1 MAPKD
6 PFETEVSTIARV
18 GQANPAPMQEYT
30 GGWKALEGIMNQAA
44 FATNKIASAKIDKE
58 IDPRAYELW
67 SKADSL
73 VADDIINMTPERRE
87 ALNKQAAV
95 NGQLSG
101 NMIRALRR
109 KQVLE
114 EADRL
119 GISRASMMKAENDAW
134 ASPDTTAL
142 VEYSNEEFKRQRD
155 LQIEMDNKII
165 TLMTDSGLAKKNP
178 DGSLNREATLTYA
191 LDLAKKTE
199 AIENATDFYQLA
211 GVDKDAYQYAV
222 ANKRNADVETMNARI
237 ISAYDD
243 LIIDTQLIPLIQEL
257 ENVRPETFDRNKVAE
272 LNVQIQNR
280 IESLKD
286 KVQSASAPEK
296 VKETFIGMLDGYRA
310 QLNLEN
316 IQDYSALN
324 TLKQSVELETLLL
337 KEAAAQGSDIVS
349 QMYRVTSTV
358 GPEVAQYLLPKF
370 FGPEEAAI
378 EIPEYY
384 KSPRNLRKIQSVTT
398 SFITGQSPQGRTP
411 QEQRE
416 NYSIVNV
423 TTLEMI
429 NQDSVKKFENPTAI
443 KNGLLAL
450 ADSFET
456 SYANPKSPIH
466 LIAQAD
472 ARKNWSN
479 PNFGKAVVQ
488 YVDKDSREFE
498 SLTKTAARM
507 IVTNL
512 NNEVNNYLAS
522 PANEGSIK
530 FNGKSFVPV
539 NKVGTPILLSH
550 TTAGLSDIVKKAN
563 EALDA
568 LVNID
573 IALGAKED
581 VRKETAELL
590 DEQIFRAINGVS
602 VMPEAI

>member
-1 MAPKD
+1 MATKD
-6 PFETEVSTIARV
+6 PFETDLSTIARV

-30 GGWKALEGIMNQAA
+30 GGWKALEGIMNQAT
-44 FATNKIASAKIDKE
+44 FAAGKIASAKTDEK

-73 VADDIINMTPERRE
+73 VADDIINMTPEQRD

-95 NGQLSG
+95 NEQLPA
-101 NMIRALRR
+101 NMIRAMRH
-109 KQVLE
+109 KQAME
-114 EADRL
+114 EAKER
-119 GISRASMMKAENDAW
+119 GIPIESMVRAAGPSFNTPATK
-134 ASPDTTAL
+134 AL

-165 TLMTDSGLAKKNP
+165 SLMTESGLAKKNP
-178 DGSLNREATLTYA
+178 DGSLNREATLTHA

-199 AIENATDFYQLA
+199 TIENATDFYQLA

-222 ANKRNADVETMNARI
+222 ANKRSADVETMNARI
-237 ISAYDD
+237 ISTYDD
-243 LIIDTQLIPLIQEL
+243 LMIDTQLLPLIQEL

-296 VKETFIGMLDGYRA
+296 VKETFIGMLDGYRS

-316 IQDYSALN
+316 IKDYSTLN
-324 TLKQSVELETLLL
+324 TLKQSVELDTLLL
-337 KEAAAQGSDIVS
+337 KEAAAQGSDITS
-349 QMYRVTSTV
+349 QTYRASNTL
-358 GPEVAQYLLPKF
+358 GPEATRFILPKI
-370 FGPEEAAI
+370 FGEGPVEV
-378 EIPEYY
+378 PEYI
-384 KSPRNLRKIQSVTT
+384 KSPNNLRKAQSVTA

-423 TTLEMI
+423 TTLEMV

-466 LIAQAD
+466 LVAQAD

-479 PNFGKAVVQ
+479 PNFGKAVEQ

-507 IVTNL
+507 IVINL
-512 NNEVNNYLAS
+512 NNEVNNYLTS

-530 FNGKSFVPV
+530 FNGKYFVPV

-581 VRKETAELL
+581 TRKETAELL
-590 DEQIFRAINGVS
+590 DEQIFRAIGGVS